1 MEQRNGRV
9 DRKLQP
15 NPVVYCHYFFYT
27 QRPEDRVLAALVRK
41 TKTIREELGS
51 LSQVIDSKLEGL
63 MKGGIRRLE
72 VDDLE
77 NQIDTADLEQDQR
90 ETVEEELEATRER
103 EVELRAQIE
112 RLSTMLARSQSRFV
126 FSEGHFRSALSC
138 SLEVMGA
145 DPLKPAPNGKD
156 PAAVRVSRS

>member
-1 MEQRNGRV
+1 MEQRNGRI

-15 NPVVYCHYFFYT
+15 NPVVYCHYFFYK

-51 LSQVIDSKLEGL
+51 LSQVIDSKLDGL
-63 MKGGIRRLE
+63 MKNGIRRAD
-72 VDDLE
+72 VDDLKK
-77 NQIDTADLEQDQR
+77 QIDSADLEGGQR

-112 RLSTMLARSQSRFV
+112 RLSTMLARSQESLSFLYRPLS
-126 FSEGHFRSALSC
+126 FSSVLFIRSDGC
-138 SLEVMGA
+138 
-145 DPLKPAPNGKD
+145 
-156 PAAVRVSRS
+156 RSPEACA